1 MKAYSFL
8 DTFVLVNGIPLDG
21 WADGD
26 DVIKITRRADAA
38 TDKMGADGR
47 MAVALN
53 ADRSG
58 EITVKLMQT
67 SRANSYLN
75 SIAALQA
82 AGPKRFV
89 PVMITFQ
96 DSYRQDMGAGALGY
110 IKKLPD
116 VQRGTGINTQE
127 WTFVVE
133 RLDLILG
140 NPAFVGFATVLAET
154 A

>member
-8 DTFVLVNGIPLDG
+8 DTFVNVNLVPLSG

-38 TDKMGADGR
+38 TDKMGADGK
-47 MAVALN
+47 MALALN

-58 EITVKLMQT
+58 EITIKLMQT
-67 SRANSYLN
+67 SPSNAYLN
-75 SIAALQA
+75 GLANLQA

-89 PVMITFQ
+89 PVVITFQ

-116 VQRGTGINTQE
+116 VSRGAGIATQE

-140 NPAFVGFATVLAET
+140 APAFVGFATALAET